1 MQSVG
6 RFVCIVRD
14 PDTMKLCAADPV
26 PGDNRCALHKGS
38 GYGVAAR
45 RITRSANMVR
55 EDAVAL
61 GPPREVDPGVALL
74 EEIHRTA
81 GNVAWLANKVAE
93 LEDSEMVW
101 SKVMTAHESVS
112 GGPGGGYT
120 MRRKE
125 NRQTI
130 NAWYE
135 IYMRER
141 DHLMRATTKALQVGI
156 EERKVHLA
164 ERGVDALESA
174 LSSALLELGL
184 DPQSAH
190 VRATIGAHLRLAL
203 EADIFGIDKP
213 ESQPLVVDMQPVF
226 NAPTERPTG
235 APPAGGPQPVD
246 F

>member
-1 MQSVG
+1 M
-6 RFVCIVRD
+6 
-14 PDTMKLCAADPV
+14 T
-26 PGDNRCALHKGS
+26 
-38 GYGVAAR
+38 
-45 RITRSANMVR
+45 
-55 EDAVAL
+55 L
-61 GPPREVDPGVALL
+61 GTPREVDPGVALL

-81 GNVAWLANKVAE
+81 GHVAWLAQKVAE

-101 SKVMTAHESVS
+101 SKVMTAKESVS

-120 MRRKE
+120 MRRRE

-141 DHLMRATTKALQVGI
+141 EHLTRASAKALQVGI
-156 EERKVHLA
+156 EQRKVHLA
-164 ERGVDALESA
+164 ERGVDALETA

-213 ESQPLVVDMQPVF
+213 ESQPLIVDMQPAF
-226 NAPTERPTG
+226 AAPTGRPTERPTERPIG
-235 APPAGGPQPVD
+235 ASTAGGPEPVD